1 MDFVRFCLNF
11 LSDYQ
16 ANRVTP
22 FISITDKD
30 ESTDDF
36 NNSEHF
42 RPTVL
47 NTSLT
52 LKNIE
57 RYKYKITRN
66 VYF

>member
-1 MDFVRFCLNF
+1 MDFERFCLNF

-30 ESTDDF
+30 QSTDDS